1 MGMILFVA
9 YRFAREALTDW
20 RACALMAA
28 AWIALWRKADLLLV
42 IGAGA
47 ALSPAALLISW

>member
-1 MGMILFVA
+1 
-9 YRFAREALTDW
+9 
-20 RACALMAA
+20 MAA

-47 ALSPAALLISW
+47 ALSLVLF